1 MRGKV
6 IHAVSPP
13 AVKGRQLY
21 FGQSDFPPR
30 ASLKLAIPPLLYNV
44 CGGTHCFFMFVCL
57 LCQRKRSVGMTGW
70 LRVGLKVNHHAS
82 PPKAR
87 GAADTMVISG
97 GGQFCPQEGKMGV
110 GRRGV
115 ACGSQPS
122 YPSGMLKGM
131 PVQ

>member
-1 MRGKV
+1 MGTCIDSCRVELPGV
-6 IHAVSPP
+6 GFG
-13 AVKGRQLY
+13 GRLRL
-21 FGQSDFPPR
+21 G
-30 ASLKLAIPPLLYNV
+30 
-44 CGGTHCFFMFVCL
+44 
-57 LCQRKRSVGMTGW
+57 

-87 GAADTMVISG
+87 GAAGTMVICG

-122 YPSGMLKGM
+122 YPSGMPKGM